1 MSARIFNGKLAAEE
15 ILDNVA
21 KRIKK
26 LKKAPKLLSF
36 YNPKDSASTIYTRI
50 KKQKAEGVG
59 IEFQGIEIGWIDEA
73 VQKLVEAGKER
84 DVTGI
89 LVQHPTGEFAFEGD
103 DWARLV
109 NAINLEKDVDG
120 LREDSPFVPATVKAI
135 LVALEQALRLPF
147 GKLRIAQG
155 EQQELLNCKIAV
167 VGATGMV
174 GSRLVQFLKGKGA
187 RVKGIDEIT
196 QDMWFQTKNS
206 DVVISAVGKHNL
218 IHGDM
223 IKNDAV
229 VIDVGSPGGDVNFE
243 SASAVASFITPVPGG
258 IGPLTVACLL
268 ENTVLAAEKN
278 F

>member
-1 MSARIFNGKLAAEE
+1 
-15 ILDNVA
+15 
-21 KRIKK
+21 
-26 LKKAPKLLSF
+26 
-36 YNPKDSASTIYTRI
+36 
-50 KKQKAEGVG
+50 
-59 IEFQGIEIGWIDEA
+59 
-73 VQKLVEAGKER
+73 
-84 DVTGI
+84 
-89 LVQHPTGEFAFEGD
+89 
-103 DWARLV
+103 
-109 NAINLEKDVDG
+109 
-120 LREDSPFVPATVKAI
+120 
-135 LVALEQALRLPF
+135 
-147 GKLRIAQG
+147 
-155 EQQELLNCKIAV
+155 
-167 VGATGMV
+167 MV

-223 IKNDAV
+223 IKNGAV